1 MPPRS
6 REINRRCAYC
16 SAPLVSN
23 AAGLVAWRVGNQ
35 FVCNE
40 FCADGLPDTTV
51 RPEAV
56 LRPDGAE
63 LPLSLR

>member
-6 REINRRCAYC
+6 HELHRRCAFC
-16 SAPLVSN
+16 GAPLVSN

-40 FCADGLPDTTV
+40 FCADGLPETMT
-51 RPEAV
+51 PQAV
-56 LRPDGAE
+56 PDGPK